1 MANCPSALKE
11 ISHPV
16 QFVGLSS
23 DDVTLPVCYV
33 DGDQTV
39 IYFYNIPILESS
51 VCCTFVDLFIM
62 TPASVSAG
70 LHNKIKEAIVPL
82 PLNHLDGMTFAPYV

>member
-1 MANCPSALKE
+1 MMRLCLSAMWME
-11 ISHPV
+11 IK
-16 QFVGLSS
+16 LSYIF
-23 DDVTLPVCYV
+23 TIFQHL
-33 DGDQTV
+33 G
-39 IYFYNIPILESS
+39 SS

-82 PLNHLDGMTFAPYV
+82 SLNHLDGMTFAPYV